1 MTSPVPTLLVT
12 ATVLAV
18 SSLTIMA
25 NATIAPS
32 LPGLAAAFADT
43 PGIETLAGAVLSL
56 PSLAIIL
63 SAGLF
68 GWLADRVDRRRLLP
82 IVMVVYA
89 LGGASG
95 AVASTMSEILA
106 GRIFLGLGVAGVMTL
121 STMLAA
127 DLWHGEARARFMGRQ
142 GAAISAGGIVFLL
155 LGGALAEVSWRGPFL
170 IYLVALPLA
179 VLAYAVLP
187 GNDTKDRSAR
197 GAPTPMPWGVV
208 ARIGG
213 LAFFAMVMFYIIP
226 TRLPFLLVEL
236 DINAPSASGL
246 AIAAMTAAG
255 LPMALLY
262 GRVRARL
269 SPARIFAIS
278 FAFMATGYLLISVAT
293 GFFTVIAGTMIAG
306 LGLGLLMPNQNNW
319 LMGAVPEDARGR
331 AAGALT
337 TLVFA
342 GQFTAPFVAGLLVQV
357 ITLGQVF
364 AVFAAMLALSGL
376 VLWRAGKPQ
385 EPMAMASNASD
396 TETGS

>member
-1 MTSPVPTLLVT
+1 MTSPVPSLLVT

-95 AVASTMSEILA
+95 AVASSMSEILA

-127 DLWHGEARARFMGRQ
+127 DLWQGEARARFMGRQ

-155 LGGALAEVSWRGPFL
+155 LGGALAEVSWREPFL

-179 VLAYAVLP
+179 ALAYAVLP
-187 GNDTKDRSAR
+187 GNGAKDDSTPGGSA
-197 GAPTPMPWGVV
+197 PMPWGIV

-213 LAFFAMVMFYIIP
+213 LAFFAMVMFYTIP

-236 DINAPSASGL
+236 GITAPSASGL

-262 GRVRARL
+262 GQVRAHL

-278 FAFMATGYLLISVAT
+278 FAFMATGYLLISFAG
-293 GFFTVIAGTMIAG
+293 GFVMVIVGTMVAG

-319 LMGAVPEDARGR
+319 LMGEVPEDARGR

-364 AVFAAMLALSGL
+364 AAFAGMLALSGL
-376 VLWRAGKPQ
+376 VLWRVGKPQ
-385 EPMAMASNASD
+385 EPAPD
-396 TETGS
+396 